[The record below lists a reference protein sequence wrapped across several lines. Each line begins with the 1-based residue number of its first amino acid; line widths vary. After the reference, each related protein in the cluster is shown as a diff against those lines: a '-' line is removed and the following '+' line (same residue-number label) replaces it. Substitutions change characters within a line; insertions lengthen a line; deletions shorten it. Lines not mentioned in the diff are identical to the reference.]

1 MKTKTILIL
10 LLAFSYLPLSAESYL
25 ILNYDNDMVFNTDYY
40 YSQGIGI
47 SYRSHSLNPIG
58 NKLFPELFKEKITQI
73 SLNHKLFTPTNI
85 TGDSLSDFDRPYCG
99 LLFFDIRQEQIEKNS
114 NFKINFDILFGVIGP
129 LAGGFE
135 VQSFIHRQTENA
147 PQPKGW
153 ENQISNGIILDGAL
167 QIEHLAKLTTTIENI
182 STVAAEIGTLY
193 NNVSIGSKIR
203 MGFLDEYFDS
213 NDMTLGKEDRDWL
226 AFIVTN
232 AIIKVNFYN
241 STLLGNFFFEKSPMV
256 LPYKDMKLL
265 TVNLSA
271 DMVLAYKS
279 SRMELGCV
287 YASREFDGGRNHAW
301 FTFKYIQ
308 KI

>member
-1 MKTKTILIL
+1 MKNKIIYLIIIL
-10 LLAFSYLPLSAESYL
+10 SYFPLSAENYL
-25 ILNYDNDMVFNTDYY
+25 IVSYDNDLVFNTDYY
-40 YSQGIGI
+40 YSQGIAL
-47 SYRSHSLNPIG
+47 SYRSHGLNPLG
-58 NKLFPELFKEKITQI
+58 NKLFPDLFKEKITQI
-73 SLNHKLFTPTNI
+73 TLNHKIFTPTNI
-85 TGDSLSDFDRPYCG
+85 TGDSLADFDRPYCG
-99 LLFFDIRQEQIEKNS
+99 LLFLDFRQEQIEKNS
-114 NFKINFDILFGVIGP
+114 NLKINFDLLFGVIGP
-129 LAGGFE
+129 LAGGYE
-135 VQSFIHRQTENA
+135 VQSFIHRQTGNA

-153 ENQISNGIILDGAL
+153 NNQISNGLILDASL
-167 QIEHLAKLTTTIENI
+167 QIEHVVKLTTSIENI
-182 STVAAEIGTLY
+182 STVSTEIGTLY
-193 NNVSIGSKIR
+193 DNVAIGSKIR
-203 MGFLDEYFDS
+203 FGYLDEYFDS
-213 NDMTLGKEDRDWL
+213 NDLTLGKEDRDWL

-256 LPYKDMKLL
+256 LNYKDMKLL

>member
-1 MKTKTILIL
+1 MKNKIIYLIIIL
-10 LLAFSYLPLSAESYL
+10 SYFPLSAENYL
-25 ILNYDNDMVFNTDYY
+25 IVSYDNDLVFNTDYY
-40 YSQGIGI
+40 YSQGIAL
-47 SYRSHSLNPIG
+47 SYRSHGLNPLG
-58 NKLFPELFKEKITQI
+58 NKLFPDLFKEKITQI
-73 SLNHKLFTPTNI
+73 TLNHKIFTPTNI
-85 TGDSLSDFDRPYCG
+85 TGDSLADFDRPYCG
-99 LLFFDIRQEQIEKNS
+99 LLFLDFRQEQIEKNS
-114 NFKINFDILFGVIGP
+114 NLKINFDLLFGVIGP
-129 LAGGFE
+129 LSGGYE
-135 VQSFIHRQTENA
+135 VQSFIHRQTGNA

-153 ENQISNGIILDGAL
+153 NNQISNGLILDASL
-167 QIEHLAKLTTTIENI
+167 QIEHVAKLTTSIENI
-182 STVAAEIGTLY
+182 STVSTEIGTLY
-193 NNVSIGSKIR
+193 DNVAIGSKIR
-203 MGFLDEYFDS
+203 FGYLDEYFDS
-213 NDMTLGKEDRDWL
+213 NDLTLGKEYRDWL

-241 STLLGNFFFEKSPMV
+241 STLLGNFFFEKSPMI
-256 LPYKDMKLL
+256 LNYKDMKLL

>member
-1 MKTKTILIL
+1 MKNKIIYLIIIL
-10 LLAFSYLPLSAESYL
+10 FYFPLSAENYL
-25 ILNYDNDMVFNTDYY
+25 IVSYDNDLVFNTDYY
-40 YSQGIGI
+40 YSQGIAL
-47 SYRSHSLNPIG
+47 SYRSHGLNPLG
-58 NKLFPELFKEKITQI
+58 NKLFPDLFKEKITQI
-73 SLNHKLFTPTNI
+73 TLNHKIFTPTNI
-85 TGDSLSDFDRPYCG
+85 TGDSLADFDRPYCG
-99 LLFFDIRQEQIEKNS
+99 LLFLDFRQEQIEKNS
-114 NFKINFDILFGVIGP
+114 NLKINFDLLFGVIGP
-129 LAGGFE
+129 LAGGYE
-135 VQSFIHRQTENA
+135 VQSFIHRQTGNA

-153 ENQISNGIILDGAL
+153 NNQISNGLILDASL
-167 QIEHLAKLTTTIENI
+167 QIEHVVKLTTSIENI
-182 STVAAEIGTLY
+182 STVSTEIGTLY
-193 NNVSIGSKIR
+193 DNVAIGSKIR
-203 MGFLDEYFDS
+203 FGYLDEYFDS
-213 NDMTLGKEDRDWL
+213 NDLTLGKEDRDWL

-256 LPYKDMKLL
+256 LNYKDMKLL

>member
-1 MKTKTILIL
+1 MKNKIIFLIIIL
-10 LLAFSYLPLSAESYL
+10 SYFPLSAENYL
-25 ILNYDNDMVFNTDYY
+25 IVSYDNDLVFNTDYY
-40 YSQGIGI
+40 YSQGIAL
-47 SYRSHSLNPIG
+47 SYRSHGLNPLG
-58 NKLFPELFKEKITQI
+58 NKLFPDLFKEKITQI
-73 SLNHKLFTPTNI
+73 TLNHKIFTPTNI
-85 TGDSLSDFDRPYCG
+85 TGDSLADFDRPYCG
-99 LLFFDIRQEQIEKNS
+99 LLFLDFRQEQIEKNS
-114 NFKINFDILFGVIGP
+114 NLKINFDLLFGVIGP
-129 LAGGFE
+129 LAGGYE
-135 VQSFIHRQTENA
+135 VQSFIHRQTGNA

-153 ENQISNGIILDGAL
+153 NNQISNGLILDASL
-167 QIEHLAKLTTTIENI
+167 QIEHVAKLTTSIENI
-182 STVAAEIGTLY
+182 STVSTEIGTLY
-193 NNVSIGSKIR
+193 DNVAIGSKIR
-203 MGFLDEYFDS
+203 FGYLDEYFDS
-213 NDMTLGKEDRDWL
+213 NDLTLGKEDRDWL

-256 LPYKDMKLL
+256 LNYKDMKLL